1 MVQIRALAREIDV
14 RHRRR
19 ILGSFASSPYV
30 EEPSADFSC
39 EDAEI
44 RGRSSDLV
52 RKAAIRELLEQG
64 HRVRCFDLRTS
75 ATEKRSRKLGE
86 SVEIRWGDVCDPGQV
101 AAAVEDQDAVI
112 HCAAILFPESEEQ
125 PEGSRAVNVGG
136 TRTILDAMSA
146 SPKRPML
153 VFPSSITVY
162 GKGRFEGE
170 PRRADEPVGPSHHYA
185 RHKVEGEELIRSS
198 DVPWTILRI
207 GVSVEPGA
215 SSKLTAQA
223 LRTMFEVSLDTR
235 LEYVHPTD
243 VARAMA
249 NALSRPEARSKV
261 LMIGGGPRC
270 QVLQREFFG
279 TAFEAIGIGRLP
291 EQAFGDDGF
300 EMDWMDTSE
309 SQRILDFQ
317 RYSFDDFRADFQ
329 RSMRLQ
335 RWLLLPLRPL
345 VRRALLH
352 FSGPWRSRRKAAT
365 PTS

>member
-1 MVQIRALAREIDV
+1 MRVMVTGA
-14 RHRRR
+14 
-19 ILGSFASSPYV
+19 LGSL
-30 EEPSADFSC
+30 
-39 EDAEI
+39 
-44 RGRSSDLV
+44 GM
-52 RKAAIRELLEQG
+52 AAIRELLEQG

-75 ATEKRSRKLGE
+75 ATEKQSRELGK
-86 SVEIRWGDVCDPGQV
+86 SVEVRWGDVCDPGQV

-112 HCAAILFPESEEQ
+112 HCAAILFPESEDQ
-125 PEGSRAVNVGG
+125 PERARAVNVGG
-136 TRTILDAMSA
+136 TRTVLDAMSA
-146 SPKRPML
+146 SPKRPTL

-162 GKGRFEGE
+162 GKGRLEGE
-170 PRRADEPVGPSHHYA
+170 PRRADEPVSPSHHYA

-207 GVSVEPGA
+207 GVSVEPG
-215 SSKLTAQA
+215 SSAKLTSQT

-261 LMIGGGPRC
+261 LMIGGGPCC

-279 TAFEAIGIGRLP
+279 TAFEAIGIGMLP
-291 EQAFGDDGF
+291 EQAFGDQGF

-329 RSMRLQ
+329 RSMLLQ

-352 FSGPWRSRRKAAT
+352 FSGPWRSRRKAM
-365 PTS
+365 TSAS